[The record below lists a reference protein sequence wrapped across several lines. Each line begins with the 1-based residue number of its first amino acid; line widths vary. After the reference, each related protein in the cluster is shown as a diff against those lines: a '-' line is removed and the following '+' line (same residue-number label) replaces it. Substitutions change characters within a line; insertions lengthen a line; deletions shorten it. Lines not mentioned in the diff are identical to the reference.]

1 MKITIYDNKGKKKS
15 DLALNKE
22 VFWIEPN
29 LELMHRYLI
38 LQRANAR
45 YNLAKTLT
53 KWEVR
58 WWWRKPFRQKWTWRA
73 RQWSTTNPH
82 QIWWWVSH
90 WPRWVRNFSLM
101 MPRKMRRK
109 ALFSYLSKKA
119 TDEKIFWLEETKLL
133 KTKDLKNLLSTINFD
148 RNLLLVIWEKSKNEN
163 IIKSAN
169 NLENV
174 KVILADYLNPVDLT
188 KYRNVCFYWDSL
200 ERLNSVFFSKK

>member
-101 MPRKMRRK
+101 MPRKMRRR